1 MGELPVPYM
10 RQTRKLNKVASKGF
24 TQYYLTAF
32 GIAALIGL
40 LIGIVWVIAGILHFH
55 PLS

>member
-1 MGELPVPYM
+1 M
-10 RQTRKLNKVASKGF
+10 RETRKVDKIASARFSKF
-24 TQYYLTAF
+24 YLTAF

-55 PLS
+55 PLW